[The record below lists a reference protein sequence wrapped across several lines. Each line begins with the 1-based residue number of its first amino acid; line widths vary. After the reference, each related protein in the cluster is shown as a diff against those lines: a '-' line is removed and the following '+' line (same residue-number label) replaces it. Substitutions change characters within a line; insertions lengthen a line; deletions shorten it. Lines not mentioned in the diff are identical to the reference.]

1 MSDRHKKISLQ
12 CNGLKSFMKY
22 LVQFWQTVSHCIH
35 KILLS
40 MLIFGQKYCF
50 LDPDNLL
57 KNKYTIAW
65 IFHTILC
72 MKVRMLLQKRC
83 LPIIRK
89 DRPFCKYLLIHQTS
103 FFTFMPKGARIVRAP
118 QGGYG
123 LARVRDYARVLW
135 FCSGL

>member
-1 MSDRHKKISLQ
+1 MWVIGIKRYL
-12 CNGLKSFMKY
+12 CNAMGWIILSNFDKLSQLYSQNFLEY
-22 LVQFWQTVSHCIH
+22 VDFWP
-35 KILLS
+35 KILLFRPRQFAEY
-40 MLIFGQKYCF
+40 LVYII
-50 LDPDNLL
+50 
-57 KNKYTIAW
+57 IAW
-65 IFHTILC
+65 IFHTVLC
-72 MKVRMLLQKRC
+72 MEVQMLLQKRC
-83 LPIIRK
+83 LSIIRK

>member
-1 MSDRHKKISLQ
+1 M
-12 CNGLKSFMKY
+12 
-22 LVQFWQTVSHCIH
+22 
-35 KILLS
+35 
-40 MLIFGQKYCF
+40 
-50 LDPDNLL
+50 LL
-57 KNKYTIAW
+57 K
-65 IFHTILC
+65 
-72 MKVRMLLQKRC
+72 KRC

-135 FCSGL
+135 FCSGLQTMAVESSNPSDILKVTESQKLFSMASVTPKSQ